1 MEMPL
6 YWLLLVPAIAGLV
19 AFLWP
24 QRNSMLIR
32 LLSLAVSIWLIYITA
47 QALISDSPPAWTWTW
62 LEMGDMNISLDLLV
76 TPFGAIIAL
85 LIAIF
90 GALISLYNLSFA
102 DKQSCKHDAYI
113 LWSLAGAIGAVLANN
128 LIALLICWEIVTL
141 MLFLLINLGGEKA
154 KTGAAK
160 TFSILGLSDC
170 ALLLGIVILIVAG
183 NTNSLAIDDLSVNT
197 ANNPLMIICFLLFLI
212 AALAK
217 AGAMPFHTWIPSA
230 AEGAPTDVMA
240 YLPAAVDK
248 LLGIYLLA
256 RVCLEFFTIGYGLKL
271 LLLIIGA
278 VTIVGA
284 VMMAMVQ
291 HDLKKLLSFHAISQV
306 GYMVVGIGIGG
317 PIGIAGA
324 IFHMVNNA
332 IYKCCL
338 FLSAGSVE
346 KQTGTTDLDKLG
358 GLARYMPLSFIACV
372 VAAVAIS
379 GVPPMNGFASKW
391 LIYQA
396 CLDVTNTWTAFQWI
410 GPIVLIAAIFG
421 SALTLASFVKV
432 IHSVFLGAPSKE
444 TVAKPPRENS
454 IAMTFPM
461 LLLAAACLV
470 FGIFATI
477 PLERI
482 VGPAMETMEQP
493 GITALVADGQLNAFS
508 TLWKPVTATILM
520 IVALVFGLLIFLV
533 GKGLKFRE
541 DRIYLGGEK
550 INPEK
555 FHYSGTGF
563 YDSVRQLPGFKGA
576 FSDAEKKV
584 FDVYTIFGSLGGVF
598 VDGLRRC
605 QTGVLSLYVSWVVL
619 GLVIIIIYLLRLGT
633 G

>member
-1 MEMPL
+1 
-6 YWLLLVPAIAGLV
+6 
-19 AFLWP
+19 
-24 QRNSMLIR
+24 
-32 LLSLAVSIWLIYITA
+32 LIYWTGKVLLA
-47 QALISDSPPAWTWTW
+47 DTPPAWTWTW
-62 LEMGDMNISLDLLV
+62 LILRDTVISLDFLV
-76 TPFGAIIAL
+76 TPFGAVIAL
-85 LIAIF
+85 LVAIF
-90 GALISLYNLSFA
+90 GALISLYNLSFS
-102 DKQSCKHDAYI
+102 DQQSCKHDAYI
-113 LWSLAGAIGAVLANN
+113 LWSLAAALGAVLANN

-141 MLFLLINLGGEKA
+141 MLFLLINLGGENAKA
-154 KTGAAK
+154 GAAK

-170 ALLLGIVILIVAG
+170 ALILGVVILAITGGGTFSENLTISDLNVSA
-183 NTNSLAIDDLSVNT
+183 NT
-197 ANNPLMIICFLLFLI
+197 PLMIVCFLLFLV

-324 IFHMVNNA
+324 LFHMVNNA

-338 FLSAGSVE
+338 FLTAGSVE

-358 GLARYMPLSFIACV
+358 GLARYMPLTFIAGA

-444 TVAKPPRENS
+444 TVNQPPRENS
-454 IAMTFPM
+454 FFMTFPM
-461 LLLAAACLV
+461 LVLAAACLV

-482 VGPAMETMEQP
+482 VGPAMETMAQP
-493 GITALVADGQLNAFS
+493 GMTALVADGQLNAFS
-508 TLWKPVTATILM
+508 TMWKPVTATILM
-520 IVALVFGLLIFLV
+520 IVALLFGLLIFFL
-533 GKGLKFRE
+533 GKGLKFRQ

-550 INPEK
+550 IPPQN

-576 FSDAEKKV
+576 FSDAENKV
-584 FDVYTIFGSLGGVF
+584 FDVYNIAGKLGGVF
-598 VDGLRRC
+598 VEGLRRC